1 MKTHRGILALGKGML
16 FVLACCLPVQA
27 REATLNVT
35 RLPQEFGLSAL
46 TPRAI
51 LQDRAGFLWFGTEDG
66 LYKYDGYAAKKQNGL
81 GRVDITALYQDDSG
95 VIWLGAKDGLHK
107 FDKQTGK
114 SSVFRHQGN
123 NSSTALTGDAQGRL
137 WVGTAKGLNVFQPR
151 LNTWTPYLPDAEITA
166 LLKDQQGNLWIGTT
180 SGLHRF
186 DEDKEAF
193 QRFLRE
199 ETTVNGLTSNKITAL
214 VEQGGIL
221 WIGTA
226 DGGVNCLNPA
236 DGTWTAFRHDAKN
249 TDSLSSD
256 AITAIRADREGFLWI
271 GTADAGVNRLNPQTG
286 AITFYKNQSQNPMS
300 LGTNAV
306 ASLFQDEG
314 GVFWIGLRGQGVS
327 KFHPNAMLTFMEQYA
342 PNPLQPQKS
351 LSSSFVTAALEDRDG
366 MLWVGTTSGLNQVNQ
381 RDGKITPYRHKD
393 GDEAS
398 LSDDMVSSLLE
409 DRAGNLWV
417 GTRQK
422 GLNRFDRATGQFI
435 RYSHDYD
442 HPDPNSL
449 SDNSIVTMQEDA
461 AGTIWIGTRNGLN
474 EFDQKTGKAVRYYE
488 YAAGAEQT
496 GLISNRI
503 SALAKDRQE
512 RLWIGTLRGLSRFDP
527 AQRTFTHYFADAQN
541 PAALESGA
549 ISAIYNDS
557 QGTLW
562 IATWPNGLH
571 TYRPESDD
579 FTRIGAERGLAG
591 KSIRRIAEDNAN
603 HLWFSTDTGL
613 SRLDLQT
620 GAVTNYDE
628 RDGLDMKGVWSG
640 GLFINQANTLFLGGS
655 SGLSVIYTDQ
665 VLPNAH
671 APRVALTAVTRY
683 THDGK
688 RKERLAPE
696 NSVIE
701 LSSQD
706 AGYSL
711 EFAALDYADPAR
723 NQYAYKFAKSAEW
736 VENGTKRTIEEFNRG
751 IGEYVYQI
759 RGSNNEGASDDHN
772 ILTVRVSV
780 LPLWWEKAWA
790 RLLIVLLEIAVI
802 SAAPV
807 TYSISQRRARIKIEA
822 AREQAER
829 RAEVL
834 RVVNDVGRQMTS
846 KIPASEKISEKDSK
860 KDIEKDIFE
869 EMCKPI
875 VEWNPTMYIA
885 RYDQANQRLSFPVSY
900 KEKKREEYPSR
911 IVEIDDSQKG
921 GLTEEVIRMRKPL
934 NLSHVE
940 QFCRERGL
948 TLPVPPIPK
957 SWLGV
962 PIMFEE
968 TVLGVMT
975 LLNDEIENA
984 YSQDEED
991 ALSALT
997 AQAAIAIENAR
1008 LYNQVVQQVAKLE
1021 TVNAKL
1027 EEANL
1032 RIAEKQ
1038 DMLTRS
1044 IIASDFVH
1052 RLNNLAGT
1060 IPIWVDMISEELGQ
1074 QPQELPD
1081 VQSYLKNIQDDTDK
1095 LLRAAE
1101 QLKDAYQETSIDL
1114 ASILQSM
1121 LRQVRVQYHND
1132 EAAGRL
1138 RIDTKIA
1145 PDLRCVRGR
1154 SILSDM
1160 INNVIDNA
1168 VEAILKKGDGELSV
1182 SASNERDASGKD
1194 WVKIAVRDT
1203 GVGIPKEYL
1212 PQIFTIFFSTKGE
1225 GRGYGLW
1232 RAKAVIENANGTIE
1246 AESEEGI
1253 GSVFTIL
1260 LPAETP
1266 Q

>member
-1 MKTHRGILALGKGML
+1 MH
-16 FVLACCLPVQA
+16 
-27 REATLNVT
+27 
-35 RLPQEFGLSAL
+35 
-46 TPRAI
+46 
-51 LQDRAGFLWFGTEDG
+51 EDG
-66 LYKYDGYAAKKQNGL
+66 
-81 GRVDITALYQDDSG
+81 T
-95 VIWLGAKDGLHK
+95 GA
-107 FDKQTGK
+107 
-114 SSVFRHQGN
+114 
-123 NSSTALTGDAQGRL
+123 
-137 WVGTAKGLNVFQPR
+137 
-151 LNTWTPYLPDAEITA
+151 I
-166 LLKDQQGNLWIGTT
+166 WIGT
-180 SGLHRF
+180 
-186 DEDKEAF
+186 
-193 QRFLRE
+193 
-199 ETTVNGLTSNKITAL
+199 
-214 VEQGGIL
+214 
-221 WIGTA
+221 
-226 DGGVNCLNPA
+226 LN
-236 DGTWTAFRHDAKN
+236 
-249 TDSLSSD
+249 
-256 AITAIRADREGFLWI
+256 
-271 GTADAGVNRLNPQTG
+271 
-286 AITFYKNQSQNPMS
+286 
-300 LGTNAV
+300 
-306 ASLFQDEG
+306 
-314 GVFWIGLRGQGVS
+314 
-327 KFHPNAMLTFMEQYA
+327 
-342 PNPLQPQKS
+342 
-351 LSSSFVTAALEDRDG
+351 
-366 MLWVGTTSGLNQVNQ
+366 
-381 RDGKITPYRHKD
+381 
-393 GDEAS
+393 
-398 LSDDMVSSLLE
+398 
-409 DRAGNLWV
+409 
-417 GTRQK
+417 
-422 GLNRFDRATGQFI
+422 GLNRFDPT
-435 RYSHDYD
+435 
-442 HPDPNSL
+442 
-449 SDNSIVTMQEDA
+449 
-461 AGTIWIGTRNGLN
+461 
-474 EFDQKTGKAVRYYE
+474 TGKATRYFQHAPE
-488 YAAGAEQT
+488 AEEAGPAD
-496 GLISNRI
+496 NRI
-503 SALAKDRQE
+503 SALDEDLQG
-512 RLWIGTLRGLSRFDP
+512 RLWIGTWHGLSRFDP
-527 AQRTFTHYFADAQN
+527 TQQTFTHYHADAQN
-541 PAALESGA
+541 PDALESDS
-549 ISAIYNDS
+549 ISAIYCDS

-562 IATWPNGLH
+562 IAARLGGLQ
-571 TYRPESDD
+571 TYRPESDT
-579 FTRIGAERGLAG
+579 FARIGVNLGLAG
-591 KSIRRIAEDNAN
+591 KSIRRIVEDNAN
-603 HLWFSTDTGL
+603 HLWFSTDAGL
-613 SRLDLQT
+613 SCLDLQT
-620 GAVTNYDE
+620 KSVTNYDE
-628 RDGLDMKGVWSG
+628 RDGVQAKGVFGG
-640 GLFINQANTLFLGGS
+640 GLFVNQERTLFLGGS
-655 SGLSVIYTDQ
+655 NGLSVIYTDRL
-665 VLPNAH
+665 LPKAYV
-671 APRVALTAVTRY
+671 PRIALTGFMRY

-688 RKERLAPE
+688 REPLPIPE
-696 NSVIE
+696 NLVFE
-701 LSSQD
+701 LSSRD
-706 AGYSL
+706 AGYSF
-711 EFAALDYADPAR
+711 EFAASDYADPAR

-759 RGSNNEGASDDHN
+759 RGSNNEGGSDDTN

-780 LPLWWEKAWA
+780 LPLWWETTWA
-790 RLLIVLLEIAVI
+790 HVVFALIGIVVI

-807 TYSISQRRARIKIEA
+807 TYSISQRRARLKIEA

-834 RVVNDVGRQMTS
+834 RVVNEVGRRMTS
-846 KIPASEKISEKDSK
+846 KIPASEKISEKDLK
-860 KDIEKDIFE
+860 KEIEKDIFE

-875 VEWNPTMYIA
+875 VAWNPTMYIA

-1182 SASNERDASGKD
+1182 SASNERDAAGMD

>member
-1 MKTHRGILALGKGML
+1 MKTHRGIWALGKGML
-16 FVLACCLPVQA
+16 LVLACCLPVQA

-66 LYKYDGYAAKKQNGL
+66 LYKYDGYTAKKQNGL
-81 GRVDITALYQDDSG
+81 GRVAITALYQDDSG

-114 SSVFRHQGN
+114 SSVYRHQGDN
-123 NSSTALTGDAQGRL
+123 AITALTGDAQGRL
-137 WVGTAKGLNVFQPR
+137 WVGAKNGVNAFQPSA
-151 LNTWTPYLPDAEITA
+151 NTWTPYLFDADITA
-166 LLKDQQGNLWIGTT
+166 LLKDQQGNLWIGSTD
-180 SGLHRF
+180 GLHRF
-186 DEDKEAF
+186 DEAQETF

-199 ETTVNGLTSNKITAL
+199 ETAANGLTSNKITAL
-214 VEQGGIL
+214 AEQGGLL

-226 DGGVNCLNPA
+226 DGGVNRLNPA
-236 DGTWTAFRHDAKN
+236 DGTWAAFRHDAKN
-249 TDSLSSD
+249 AEADALSSD

-286 AITFYKNQSQNPMS
+286 AITVYKNQSQNPRS

-314 GVFWIGLRGQGVS
+314 GVIWIGLEGQGAS
-327 KFHPNAMLTFMEQYA
+327 KFHPNAMLTFMQRYA
-342 PNPLQPQKS
+342 QDPLQPPQNS
-351 LSSSFVTAALEDRDG
+351 LSGSFVTAALEDRDG
-366 MLWVGTTSGLNQVNQ
+366 MLWVGTTSGLNQIDQ
-381 RDGKITPYRHKD
+381 RTGDITQYHHKE
-393 GDEAS
+393 GDDAS
-398 LSDDMVSSLLE
+398 LSDDGISSLLE
-409 DRAGNLWV
+409 DHSGHLWIGTWQNGLNCFNKATKQFTKYVNNLASPTPTLSDNRVSALYEDRAGFLWI
-417 GTRQK
+417 GTRS
-422 GLNRFDRATGQFI
+422 GLNRFDPRAKTFMS
-435 RYSHDYD
+435 YSKNLGEPQRGPVD
-442 HPDPNSL
+442 
-449 SDNSIVTMQEDA
+449 
-461 AGTIWIGTRNGLN
+461 
-474 EFDQKTGKAVRYYE
+474 
-488 YAAGAEQT
+488 
-496 GLISNRI
+496 NRI
-503 SALAKDRQE
+503 SAIVQDSQNIF
-512 RLWIGTLRGLSRFDP
+512 WIGTWHGLSRFDP
-527 AQRTFTHYFADAQN
+527 ERQTFTHYYADQKN
-541 PAALESGA
+541 PNALAFER
-549 ISAIYNDS
+549 ISAIYEDS
-557 QGTLW
+557 QKTLW

-571 TYRPESDD
+571 AYRPDSDD
-579 FTRIGAERGLAG
+579 FAKIGAERGLAG
-591 KSIRRIAEDNAN
+591 KSIRRIVEDNAS
-603 HLWFSTDTGL
+603 HLWFSTDAGL
-613 SRLDLQT
+613 SCLDLQT
-620 GAVTNYDE
+620 KSVTNYDE
-628 RDGLDMKGVWSG
+628 RDGVQAKGVFG
-640 GLFINQANTLFLGGS
+640 GDLFVNQERTLFLGGS
-655 SGLSVIYTDQ
+655 SGLSVIYTDRL
-665 VLPNAH
+665 LPKTYV
-671 APRVALTAVTRY
+671 PRIALTGFMRY

-688 RKERLAPE
+688 QESLPIPE
-696 NSVIE
+696 NLVFE
-701 LSSQD
+701 LSSRD
-706 AGYSL
+706 AGYSF
-711 EFAALDYADPAR
+711 EFAASDYADPAS
-723 NQYAYKFAKSAEW
+723 NQYEYTFEKEW
-736 VENGTKRTIEEFNRG
+736 VNNGTKRTIEEFNRG
-751 IGEYVYQI
+751 IGEYTYQI
-759 RGSNNEGASDDHN
+759 RGSNNEGVSDDHN
-772 ILTVRVSV
+772 MLTVRVSV
-780 LPLWWEKAWA
+780 LPLWWETTWTRVVFA
-790 RLLIVLLEIAVI
+790 LIGIVVI

-834 RVVNDVGRQMTS
+834 RVVNDVGRRMTS
-846 KIPASEKISEKDSK
+846 KIPALEKISEKDSK
-860 KDIEKDIFE
+860 KEIEKDIFE

-875 VEWNPTMYIA
+875 VAWNPTMYIA
-885 RYDQANQRLSFPVSY
+885 RYDPVNQRISFPVSY
-900 KEKKREEYPSR
+900 KDKKREEYPSR

-921 GLTEEVIRMRKPL
+921 GLTEEVIRRRKPL

-940 QFCRERGL
+940 QFCKERGL

-1138 RIDTKIA
+1138 RIDVKIA

-1168 VEAILKKGDGELSV
+1168 VEAILKKGNGELSV
-1182 SASNERDASGKD
+1182 SASNERDAAGMD

-1253 GSVFTIL
+1253 GSIFTIL

-1266 Q
+1266 K